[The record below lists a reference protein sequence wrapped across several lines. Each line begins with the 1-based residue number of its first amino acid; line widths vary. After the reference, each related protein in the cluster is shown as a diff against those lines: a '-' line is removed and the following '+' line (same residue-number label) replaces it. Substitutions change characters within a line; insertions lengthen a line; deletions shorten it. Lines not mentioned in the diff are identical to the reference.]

1 MNPLKEL
8 NHFGQSVWFDNIS
21 RDLLTSG
28 ELERMIDEYAVTG
41 ITSNP
46 SIFEKAI
53 SAGADYDDDIRD
65 FVSKGMDGPALL
77 TALFIKDIKLAAE
90 ALLPVY
96 EKTGGRDGFVSIE
109 VNPLLA
115 RDAAGTI
122 KEAHELH
129 STIDMPNILIKV
141 PATVEGVKAVEQL
154 LYDGINVN
162 VTLLFSAE
170 RYVEVARAYVRALKR
185 RMDEGKG
192 VKGIFS
198 VASFFVSR
206 VDNLFDAVIDEKA
219 EAAPDG
225 DGKAAFSDLLG
236 KVAVANAKLAYIKCL
251 DIFGTDNF
259 GALAAAGAGEQKLLW
274 ASTSTKNAAYSDIKY
289 VEDLIEK
296 ETINT
301 LPLNTLLAF
310 KDHGTVGPTLGRGLT
325 EAEAVMES
333 LPGLGIDYTSL
344 TGKLEDDGVK
354 AFADSYNDLLAG
366 VMAKKE
372 SIT

>member
-28 ELERMIDEYAVTG
+28 ELERMIAEYAVTG

-53 SAGADYDDDIRD
+53 SAGDDYDGDIRD
-65 FVSKGMDGPALL
+65 FVSEGLDGPALL
-77 TALFIKDIKLAAE
+77 TALFVKDIKLAAE

-96 EKTGGRDGFVSIE
+96 EKSNNRDGFVSIE
-109 VNPLLA
+109 VSPLLA

-122 KEAHELH
+122 KEARELH
-129 STIDMPNILIKV
+129 STINMPNILIKV
-141 PATVEGVKAVEQL
+141 PATVEGVEAVETL
-154 LYDGINVN
+154 LYEGINVN
-162 VTLLFSAE
+162 VTLLFSAD
-170 RYVEVARAYVRALKR
+170 RYVDVARAYVSALER
-185 RMDEGKG
+185 RSREGKS

-206 VDNLFDAVIDEKA
+206 VDSLFDTVIEELAGAATGEEK
-219 EAAPDG
+219 ETLNSMP
-225 DGKAAFSDLLG
+225 G
-236 KVAVANAKLAYIKCL
+236 KVAVANAKLAYIKYL
-251 DIFGTDNF
+251 DMFSADNF
-259 GALAAAGAGEQKLLW
+259 GALNEAGAGVQKLLW
-274 ASTSTKNAAYSDIKY
+274 ASTSTKNSSYSDIKY

-301 LPLNTLLAF
+301 IPLNTLLAF
-310 KDHGTVGPTLGRGLT
+310 KDHGTVGPTLAKGLA
-325 EAEAVMES
+325 EAES
-333 LPGLGIDYTSL
+333 LMGSLTGLGIDYTAL
-344 TGKLEDDGVK
+344 TGRLEDEGVK
-354 AFADSYNDLLAG
+354 AFADSYKSLLAG